1 MFSVFLPVLIV
12 FTAAFFIYSKLL
24 VERYRVTNVSNPLY
38 VSLFFGL
45 WTLLLFFLFPDFAG
59 HFSSL

>member
-1 MFSVFLPVLIV
+1 MFGVFLPVLIV

-38 VSLFFGL
+38 VSLFFWSL
-45 WTLLLFFLFPDFAG
+45 DTPVVLFVP
-59 HFSSL
+59 